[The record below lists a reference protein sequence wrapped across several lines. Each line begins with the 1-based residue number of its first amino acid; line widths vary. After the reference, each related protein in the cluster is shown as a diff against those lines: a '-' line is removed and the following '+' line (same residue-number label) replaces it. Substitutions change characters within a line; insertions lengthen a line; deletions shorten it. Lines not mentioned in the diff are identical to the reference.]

1 MNNRQKSAKNI
12 IYGILSQIMAIAFGL
27 LLPRIILVSYG
38 SEVNGILNSLAQ
50 FLVYLNLFEAGVGA
64 ATLQALYRPVAQS
77 DWGCIN
83 GILSATNRFLRRTGQ
98 FYLGALILLS
108 VGYPL
113 IVDSSLP
120 YWTICGAVFFTGI
133 GNVVTFYIREKYRI
147 LLLADGKYYIV
158 SGLTTVVSVLMN
170 LAKIGL
176 ILLGCDIV
184 LVLAV
189 AFCINCI
196 QVVYTL
202 WYVRRHY
209 RDLDVNAA
217 PDYDAIAQKNFTL
230 IHQIDSLVF
239 HNTDVVI
246 LTVFCD
252 LKVVSVYSMFK
263 LITNHLDQILNIL
276 VTAVKF
282 MLGQAF
288 QTDLERYK
296 KMIDGFESVNSAIS
310 YAVYSVALYLYLPF
324 MALYTHGVTD
334 VNYLD
339 EKLAVLFVATA
350 LLTHSRVPMLQTIE
364 YAGHFQQTVSRAVA
378 EAVINLVVSLIG
390 VYFMGIY
397 GVLLGT
403 VAALLYRTNDII
415 LYANKKLLH
424 RNCWRTYA
432 IYFVN
437 LLVLI
442 GSQYLYGALFDG
454 VDINSYLRFVMVGA
468 GTGVIA
474 LVIFPLAQL
483 ICFPHF
489 RQTLAEILKGKTNI

>member
-12 IYGILSQIMAIAFGL
+12 IYGILSQLLAIAFGL
-27 LLPRIILVSYG
+27 LLPRIILVNYG

-77 DWGCIN
+77 DWSSIN
-83 GILSATNRFLRRTGQ
+83 GILSATNRFLHRTGI
-98 FYLGALILLS
+98 FYLGALVLLA

-184 LVLAV
+184 LVLAA
-189 AFCINCI
+189 AFGISCI

-209 RDLDVNAA
+209 KELNVNAA

-246 LTVFCD
+246 LTLFCD
-252 LKVVSVYSMFK
+252 LKVVSVYGMFK

-276 VTAVKF
+276 VTGVKF

-364 YAGHFQQTVSRAVA
+364 YAGHFQQTVSRAIA
-378 EAVINLVVSLIG
+378 EAVINLTVSLIG

-403 VAALLYRTNDII
+403 VAALLYRTNDVI

-424 RNCWRTYA
+424 RNCRRTYA

-442 GSQYLYGALFDG
+442 GSQFLFRALFDG
-454 VDINSYLRFVMVGA
+454 VDINSYLRFVLVGA
-468 GTGVIA
+468 AAGVIA

-489 RQTLAEILKGKTNI
+489 RHTLVGILKRKTKM